1 MQDRRTDSRTAGDTD
16 SGNGCT
22 GDSRRAG
29 QRETVT
35 DRETGREDMEHG
47 DRDSRTGTG
56 SGSVR
61 GQEDSRTGGLKR
73 GLPQS

>member
-16 SGNGCT
+16 SGNGLHR
-22 GDSRRAG
+22 GQQEGRRTG

-35 DRETGREDMEHG
+35 DRETGTEDTEHG
-47 DRDSRTGTG
+47 DMDSRTGAG

-61 GQEDSRTGGLKR
+61 GQRHWTTAERED
-73 GLPQS
+73 